1 MNDKELFDLVKSKIM
16 SENDEYEKICKVFE
30 FEAEIQKYIRTYDFD
45 KIKDLNES
53 DSECTSIFCVYLKKQ
68 LEENY
73 SYIKEILP
81 ALESESFY
89 NKIAELNTSIE
100 EASKDESINAYAQ
113 MEEKITILRKL
124 QETKMRY
131 ETNKKELESI
141 NIDELRQEVEKLE
154 KDNREKL
161 EEVEKKNS
169 LIRDYKLL
177 DEELEKISSEI
188 EGLGSKKIVEKVNAI
203 ITRVKDSKLHRQE
216 LLKFQ
221 LENLEIEKKEL
232 EKIED
237 TLLDIENIMAS
248 SIENIKITA
257 FYPEFEKDQDKLNNL
272 KIDILNY
279 EQKLKVAI
287 LEKENTSGNLKKLNR
302 EE

>member
-16 SENDEYEKICKVFE
+16 SENDEYAKICKVFE
-30 FEAEIQKYIRTYDFD
+30 FEAEIQKYIRTYDFN
-45 KIKDLNES
+45 KIKDLNER

-169 LIRDYKLL
+169 LIKDYKLL
-177 DEELEKISSEI
+177 DEELEEISSEI
-188 EGLGSKKIVEKVNAI
+188 EGLGSKKIVEKVNTI
-203 ITRVKDSKLHRQE
+203 ITRIKQSKLQRQE

-221 LENLEIEKKEL
+221 LDNLEIEKKEL

-248 SIENIKITA
+248 GLENIKITA

-279 EQKLKVAI
+279 EQKLKAAI
-287 LEKENTSGNLKKLNR
+287 LEKDNTAENLKKLNR